1 MKHQQPTTADAR
13 AEREADAERETEAGA
28 EAGAEAEG
36 PAREGSA
43 PGGTGGAGDG
53 GAGAEGGTGGDGG
66 SLRRRRRMLAW
77 VVAGAVLLT
86 GAGVA
91 LGASIRSPAQV
102 AADAAPPPASVLS
115 DRVERRVLTSS
126 VVVRGTV
133 AAEQVVTLSP
143 GAGAAAAAGGGGKP
157 VVTRIARQP
166 GAAVRAGEVLV
177 EVSGRPVFAL
187 AGALPVYRDL
197 KPGATGKDVGQLQAG
212 LRALGHS
219 TGKDPSG
226 TYGPGTKAA
235 VTALYTALGYAPRPA
250 DPGDAERLQAAEDA
264 ADTAKRQVATA
275 GTALAKAKQA
285 GGGDTAEAQQQLAF
299 AQADLAKAA
308 GRLEAARA
316 AAGPMVPADE
326 LVFLKGFPA
335 RVDAVR
341 AAVGE
346 PVPEGLLVLS
356 AGAPVIRSALPAHQR
371 ELVKPGM
378 KVEVLSEATGLTA
391 AGTVASV
398 ADAPTPSAG
407 GPGGAGPGAAQ
418 PGGGSDS
425 APGGAPDAGGYAL
438 TVTPDK
444 ALDARLA
451 GQGVR
456 LTVTAASSGE
466 PVLVVP
472 LSAVSAGADGR
483 TTVTVLG
490 ADPTDTAARRRVE
503 VRAGMSADGMV
514 QVEPVGG
521 AALAD
526 GDRVLVAQAAP

>member
-1 MKHQQPTTADAR
+1 MKHHQPPTADAGV
-13 AEREADAERETEAGA
+13 EQEADAERDAGAETEAA
-28 EAGAEAEG
+28 AGAAAAEPHDG
-36 PAREGSA
+36 SSPAGGS
-43 PGGTGGAGDG
+43 D
-53 GAGAEGGTGGDGG
+53 DGG

-133 AAEQVVTLSP
+133 AAEQVLTVSP
-143 GAGAAAAAGGGGKP
+143 GAGAAAAGGGGKP
-157 VVTRIARQP
+157 VVTRIAKQP
-166 GAAVRAGEVLV
+166 GAAVQAGEVLV

-212 LRALGHS
+212 LRALGHP

-235 VTALYTALGYAPRPA
+235 VTRLYTALGYAPRPA

-264 ADTAKRQVATA
+264 ADAAKRQVMTA
-275 GTALAKAKQA
+275 KTALAKAKEA
-285 GGGDTAEAQQQLAF
+285 GGADTAEAQQQLAF
-299 AQADLAKAA
+299 TQADLAKAA

-341 AAVGE
+341 AGVGE
-346 PVPEGLLVLS
+346 PVPDGLLVLS

-378 KVEVLSEATGLTA
+378 KVEVLSEATGLAA

-398 ADAPTPSAG
+398 ADAPAPAAG
-407 GPGGAGPGAAQ
+407 GSGGAGPGTPQ
-418 PGGGSDS
+418 QGGGPDG
-425 APGGAPDAGGYAL
+425 APGGAADPGGYAL

-444 ALDARLA
+444 ALDPRLA

-490 ADPTDTAARRRVE
+490 ADPADTAARRRVE

-521 AALAD
+521 GALAD
-526 GDRVLVAQAAP
+526 GDRVLVARATP

>member
-1 MKHQQPTTADAR
+1 MKHQQPPTADTDT
-13 AEREADAERETEAGA
+13 EREAGAERET
-28 EAGAEAEG
+28 GAEAEG
-36 PAREGSA
+36 PPGGGSA
-43 PGGTGGAGDG
+43 PGSAGAG
-53 GAGAEGGTGGDGG
+53 GAGAGGAGAGSGDGDGG

-102 AADAAPPPASVLS
+102 AADAAPPPPSVLS

-133 AAEQVVTLSP
+133 AAEQVVALSP

-157 VVTRIARQP
+157 VVTRVAKQP
-166 GAAVRAGEVLV
+166 GAAVQAGEVLV

-235 VTALYTALGYAPRPA
+235 VTALYTALGYTPRPA
-250 DPGDAERLQAAEDA
+250 DPGDTERIQAAEDA
-264 ADTAKRQVATA
+264 VDAAKRQVMTA
-275 GTALAKAKQA
+275 KTALAKAKEV
-285 GGGDTAEAQQQLAF
+285 GGADTAEAQQQLAF

-346 PVPEGLLVLS
+346 PVPEGLLVVS
-356 AGAPVIRSALPAHQR
+356 AGAPVIRSSLPAHQR

-398 ADAPTPSAG
+398 ADAPAPAAG

-418 PGGGSDS
+418 PGGGADG
-425 APGGAPDAGGYAL
+425 APGGAPDPGGYAL

-490 ADPTDTAARRRVE
+490 ADPADTAARRRVE

-521 AALAD
+521 GALAD
-526 GDRVLVAQAAP
+526 GDRVLVARATP